1 MLYGSIVLVTLG
13 SRFPVHGPRQDGRGT
28 PIQVLCSR
36 MGSILSLSQ
45 SKKLQL
51 TSQTA
56 LPDKA
61 SMGLS
66 AFQEARQIVT
76 RFLVVNRREPT

>member
-1 MLYGSIVLVTLG
+1 
-13 SRFPVHGPRQDGRGT
+13 
-28 PIQVLCSR
+28 
-36 MGSILSLSQ
+36 MGSVLSLSQ